1 MNFFKFFISKVF
13 FKNLFIAIIL
23 IIAIIWGTFRAL
35 NIFTQHGEAYS
46 VPDFSGLTIDEVMQ
60 LTGEKKLRYQI
71 IDSVYLPYKKRGTI
85 VNQSPPANFK
95 VKENRTIFLT
105 LNAFYAER
113 VNMPNLIG
121 VSLRQAN
128 DIIETY
134 GLNAGKLKYV
144 SDLARNNV
152 LEQKY
157 NGKNIQKGT
166 LINKGSYID
175 LILGKGLRNKKTSVP
190 KLINLTQK
198 EARRKL
204 ILASLNTGNIYYDKT
219 VLFKNDSAEAKVW
232 KQYPKYTKNA
242 TSNLGSYVN
251 IWLTINEKK
260 IPQTDTTMTNEGMK
274 DL

>member
-232 KQYPKYTKNA
+232 KQYPKHSKNA
-242 TSNLGSYVN
+242 SVNLGYYVN